1 MIRKNN
7 QTLIGSWIIA
17 AGTVASAV
25 NASINVYTG
34 DDDEGLNLIGNTLQA
49 TGNGV
54 VANDLESILSA
65 SGNVI
70 QAAGNSTIIYSILA
84 DLERRDD
91 LNLVIKGNLLQAL
104 GGLIAFSETY
114 GTDAPL
120 TNAYKL
126 KGELLE
132 VVGNSI
138 QAVAAGRELEGIE
151 AGHFSALGSWIQA
164 IGAIIVAL
172 TITKQDQR
180 RV

>member
-1 MIRKNN
+1 MVRKNN

-25 NASINVYTG
+25 NASINAYTG
-34 DDDEGLNLIGNTLQA
+34 DDGEGLNLIGNTFQA

-54 VANDLESILSA
+54 VANDAESILSA
-65 SGNVI
+65 SGNLI
-70 QAAGNSTIIYSILA
+70 QSAGNSTIIYSILA
-84 DLERRDD
+84 DLERKDE
-91 LNLVIKGNLLQAL
+91 LNLVIKGNLLQAF

-114 GTDAPL
+114 ETDASL

-126 KGELLE
+126 NGELLE

-164 IGAIIVAL
+164 IGAVIVAL
-172 TITKQDQR
+172 TITKQEQK

>member
-1 MIRKNN
+1 MGRQNN
-7 QTLIGSWIIA
+7 QTLIGSWIVA

-25 NASINVYTG
+25 NASINANTG

-54 VANDLESILSA
+54 VANDSDSILSA
-65 SGNVI
+65 SGNII
-70 QAAGNSTIIYSILA
+70 QAAGNSTIIYSILT
-84 DLERRDD
+84 DLEKRDD

-104 GGLIAFSETY
+104 GGLVGFSVTFEA
-114 GTDAPL
+114 DPSL

-126 KGELLE
+126 NGELLE

-138 QAVAAGRELEGIE
+138 QALVAGRELEGID

-172 TITKQDQR
+172 AITKQER
-180 RV
+180 RRA